1 MTTSIL
7 LGPTGAVSLL
17 QRRLETGRAFGRD
30 IEELFRQVSYDIVL
44 EESADLRSEVVA
56 ALHTLRVAGQW
67 GQRAQTPSRMVAQA
81 SEVAFQRL
89 TRLLPLCSDH
99 DPDLIEEVVEAWRS
113 CGPGSRFLF
122 MVVFLNF
129 ATPELL
135 RRLRDA
141 LQREHVRAKMDVARL
156 PDAPMIMT
164 PGALAPV
171 ASPRDNALLLAR
183 LLGRLGDVQAALD
196 LLEQEPTG
204 DPRVLET
211 AAAVL
216 LDAKRGDEAM
226 EQLRKALVKSR
237 HGARIHERLLDYS
250 IRNHDFDGVVEQVFL
265 LLEESGELFYWHL
278 LTDYVQQ
285 VAPSRVPEVRERLRE
300 QMLPK
305 FVEVLMDEGDFAG
318 VSEATS
324 AKTFSYDQL
333 WRLGQFLEAHAP
345 AIAERLYERAIL
357 LQGSVA
363 HSKVECA
370 SLGERIERT
379 LPFFER
385 IGKPTKPRR
394 LFRDLLERPKNN
406 IPLKREFDRL
416 FGNKPATA

>member
-17 QRRLETGRAFGRD
+17 QRRLETGRAFGKD
-30 IEELFRQVSYDIVL
+30 IEELFRQVAYDTVL
-44 EESADLRSEVVA
+44 EESSVLRSEISA
-56 ALHTLRVAGQW
+56 ALQTIRVAGQW
-67 GQRAQTPSRMVAQA
+67 AQRAQTTSRMVGQA

-89 TRLLPLCSDH
+89 TRLLPNCTDH
-99 DPDLIEEVVEAWRS
+99 DPELLDEALEAWRS

-122 MVVFLNF
+122 MIVFLNF
-129 ATPELL
+129 ATPAFL
-135 RRLRDA
+135 RLLRDA
-141 LQREHVRAKMDVARL
+141 LQHEHLRSKVDTARL
-156 PDAPMIMT
+156 LDAPLIMT
-164 PGALAPV
+164 PGTIAPV

-183 LLGRLGDVQAALD
+183 LMGRLGEVQGALD
-196 LLEQEPTG
+196 LLDLEPTG

-211 AAAVL
+211 TAAVL
-216 LDAKRGDEAM
+216 LDARRGDEAM
-226 EQLRKALVKSR
+226 EQLRKALVKTR
-237 HGARIHERLLDYS
+237 HSARIHERLLDYS
-250 IRNHDFDGVVEQVFL
+250 IQNQDFDRVVEQVFV
-265 LLEESGELFYWHL
+265 LLEESGELHYWHL
-278 LTDYVQQ
+278 LTDYVNQT
-285 VAPSRVPEVRERLRE
+285 APSRAAEVRARLRD

-305 FVEVLMDEGDFAG
+305 FVEVLMDEGDFEG

-333 WRLGQFLEAHAP
+333 WRLGEFLEAHAP
-345 AIAERLYERAIL
+345 VIAERLYERAIL

-370 SLGERIERT
+370 SLGDRIERT

-394 LFRDLLERPKNN
+394 LLRDLLERPKNN

-416 FGNKPATA
+416 FGNKSSAS

>member
-44 EESADLRSEVVA
+44 EETAEKRAEISA
-56 ALHTLRVAGQW
+56 ALQTIRVAGQW
-67 GQRAQTPSRMVAQA
+67 WQRAQANNRMVGQA
-81 SEVAFQRL
+81 AEVAFQRL
-89 TRLLPLCSDH
+89 ARLLPLCSDH
-99 DPDLIEEVVEAWRS
+99 DPDLIEEVLNAWRS

-129 ATPELL
+129 GMPELL

-141 LQREHVRAKMDVARL
+141 LQREYVRVKVDTARL
-156 PDAPMIMT
+156 PEAPMIMT
-164 PGALAPV
+164 PGALPPV
-171 ASPRDNALLLAR
+171 TSPRDNALLLAR
-183 LLGRLGDVQAALD
+183 LMGRLGDVEGALE
-196 LLEQEPTG
+196 LLDQEPTG

-237 HGARIHERLLDYS
+237 HGARIHERMLDYS
-250 IRNHDFDGVVEQVFL
+250 IRRNDFEGVVEQIFL
-265 LLEESGELFYWHL
+265 LLEESGELCYWHL

-285 VAPSRVPEVRERLRE
+285 SAPQRVAEVRARLRD

-305 FVEVLMDEGDFAG
+305 FVEVLMADGDFEG

-333 WRLGQFLEAHAP
+333 WRLGEFLENHAP
-345 AIAERLYERAIL
+345 TIAERLYERAIL

-363 HSKVECA
+363 HSKIECA
-370 SLGERIERT
+370 SLGDRIERA

-394 LFRDLLERPKNN
+394 LFRDLLERAKSN

-416 FGNKPATA
+416 FGNKPAAP